1 MTQKKK
7 IVSTD
12 LLSVCS
18 IRHHMI
24 FHFIFIFFTDV
35 CYNYYLII
43 NEFNKDFIQE
53 ESLKSVVTDKSAVQ
67 SLTSL

>member
-1 MTQKKK
+1 
-7 IVSTD
+7 
-12 LLSVCS
+12 
-18 IRHHMI
+18 MI